1 MSQNIK
7 DKLSLLNANEKH
19 FVKMSM
25 IQDVE
30 GMIQQILIDSAKG
43 KIDYM
48 DVMNKVIFELGEMH
62 RKEMAKVNE
71 NLDKLAE
78 LNK

>member
-7 DKLSLLNANEKH
+7 EQLSLLNANEKH
-19 FVKMSM
+19 FAKMAM

-30 GMIQQILIDSAKG
+30 GMIQQILIDSTKG